1 MMSSSQIT
9 NLRPMNLRRPLLL
22 LAIICLPMAMPN
34 ARGADKS
41 EKGIILRLLACETSK
56 EPAKVYL
63 QAKDFRSEVLDL
75 PSSGFSEPIA
85 VPTRSVELKAPDSD
99 APLCKIVLPAEGKSF
114 AIVLASD
121 HPAGF
126 VPFVVR
132 LDDDSFKAGDY
143 LFINRSTKTVVL
155 QLGSTEVIVEAGV
168 CVKSRPTG
176 PINDNYFNITMSDRS
191 EVGDEIF
198 ASTRWPAENTNRGYI
213 IFQTGSNGRTIFRS
227 VDQSVDVATTGG
239 KKKKS

>member
-1 MMSSSQIT
+1 MTICRT
-9 NLRPMNLRRPLLL
+9 LLL
-22 LAIICLPMAMPN
+22 LAIICLPIATPN

-41 EKGIILRLLACETSK
+41 EKGIILRLQACETSK
-56 EPAKVYL
+56 EPAKVFL
-63 QAKDFRSEVLDL
+63 QAEDFRSEVLDL

-99 APLCKIVLPAEGKSF
+99 APLCKIALPAEGKSF
-114 AIVLASD
+114 AVVLASD
-121 HPAGF
+121 NPAGF

-168 CVKSRPTG
+168 CVKSRPTE

-191 EVGDEIF
+191 ELGDEIF

-227 VDQSVDVATTGG
+227 VDQSVDVATTSG